1 MSLETATTLAG
12 LVITNPTT
20 GDQVSQADDHLRLL
34 KTVLKAQ
41 FPGAGSDGYNIPITA
56 TEVELNYVHGV
67 TGPIQTQ
74 LNDAV
79 PIGSIIM
86 WGGVTAPTN
95 WRLCDGSN
103 GTPDLRGCFVM
114 GYGSGWGINGTGGS
128 SSATVVS
135 HTHTAT
141 STGSIS
147 LWTGTESANH
157 AHTFTTDA
165 TDINHTHGYTVTNTT
180 SQVAASQGGGIA
192 VGKVSAKTGVM
203 DSNNLHQHTGTTAAE
218 NAVHAHAVSGAV
230 TVGTTVAYTGAS
242 EINANLPPFHVLAF
256 IQRYQ

>member
-79 PIGSIIM
+79 PIGALS
-86 WGGVTAPTN
+86 
-95 WRLCDGSN
+95 C
-103 GTPDLRGCFVM
+103 
-114 GYGSGWGINGTGGS
+114 
-128 SSATVVS
+128 
-135 HTHTAT
+135 
-141 STGSIS
+141 
-147 LWTGTESANH
+147 
-157 AHTFTTDA
+157 
-165 TDINHTHGYTVTNTT
+165 
-180 SQVAASQGGGIA
+180 
-192 VGKVSAKTGVM
+192 
-203 DSNNLHQHTGTTAAE
+203 
-218 NAVHAHAVSGAV
+218 GAV
-230 TVGTTVAYTGAS
+230 
-242 EINANLPPFHVLAF
+242 
-256 IQRYQ
+256 